1 MVNAGKPFRCK
12 LNFNFDSFFFYS
24 FVGICNNNYTEES
37 NVLCFIHLVCC
48 VRIKDVERR
57 WVKYQVHKIP
67 GTQQPKT
74 KDGVKISFCYMDY
87 LQIILYITKVN
98 WCIVEVTCLQPCL
111 FTSGYEMSPDEG
123 QEEYEEVQADLKKR
137 EEEVSI
143 CFQRNQLTS

>member
-1 MVNAGKPFRCK
+1 
-12 LNFNFDSFFFYS
+12 
-24 FVGICNNNYTEES
+24 
-37 NVLCFIHLVCC
+37 
-48 VRIKDVERR
+48 
-57 WVKYQVHKIP
+57 
-67 GTQQPKT
+67 
-74 KDGVKISFCYMDY
+74 MDY